1 MKDFLNVVKQNKI
14 IVIVRGIESEKILP
28 LFNALYNGGV
38 RLAEITF
45 GVASDEQTA
54 ADIALAKSSFGDKM
68 FVGAGTVTDINRA
81 KYALSAGADYI
92 ISPVCDCDVIRFAA
106 SNNLPCIAGA
116 FTPTEIKMA
125 YDNGADLVKVFPA
138 EALGPAYLKSISAP
152 LNYIPL
158 VPFGGITAQN
168 VKDYF
173 NVGAV
178 AVGIGAAVID
188 KKSVA
193 NGDFKK
199 IENNAKSIFSIV
211 NG

>member
-1 MKDFLNVVKQNKI
+1 MKDFLKVVKQNKI
-14 IVIVRGIESEKILP
+14 IVIARGIESEKILP

-54 ADIALAKSSFGDKM
+54 EDIALVKNNFGDKM
-68 FVGAGTVTDINRA
+68 FVGAGTVTNIDRA
-81 KYALSAGADYI
+81 KRALSAGADYI

-106 SNNLPCIAGA
+106 SNNLSCIAGA
-116 FTPTEIKMA
+116 FTPTEIKTA

-158 VPFGGITAQN
+158 VPFGGITAEN

-188 KKSVA
+188 KKSVLS
-193 NGDFKK
+193 GDFKK
-199 IENNAKSIFSIV
+199 IENNAKSIFSII

>member
-1 MKDFLNVVKQNKI
+1 M
-14 IVIVRGIESEKILP
+14 RGIESEKILP
-28 LFNALYNGGV
+28 LFNALYSGGV

-54 ADIALAKSSFGDKM
+54 ADIALAKSNFGDKM
-68 FVGAGTVTDINRA
+68 LVGAGTVTDINRA
-81 KYALSAGADYI
+81 KHALSAGADYI

-116 FTPTEIKMA
+116 FTPTEIKTA

>member
-1 MKDFLNVVKQNKI
+1 MKDFFNVVKQNKI

-54 ADIALAKSSFGDKM
+54 ADIALAKSNFGDKM
-68 FVGAGTVTDINRA
+68 LVGAGTVTDINRA
-81 KYALSAGADYI
+81 KHALSAGADYI

-116 FTPTEIKMA
+116 FTPTEIKTA